1 MAGTEFP
8 SFIDAVQRN
17 CDIADARHAREATLC
32 TYLLQM
38 RELFCWER
46 GLPLA
51 VPPPKDELSRWLTER
66 EARWSGL
73 EQAEYAA
80 LPLGSREFDP
90 FDVEALNRVLT
101 GEGRVYGAG
110 YGRFR
115 RPHFFLAELEREQS
129 REGKRVLLAG
139 RELARDVAAPLA
151 ALQGEAI
158 YVRREALRRWL
169 WERIELWRARGAR
182 GAHGYAQA
190 EDRSAFERI
199 VEAETET
206 VILHELGEAR
216 AASLLG
222 PAWEEMLAS
231 LEDRRAELVARAVR
245 DNLADCLSTLP
256 ALLERD
262 ARASI
267 HFWFAHFDGLRREL
281 FPALAGAYRD
291 WSERGA
297 ARPLARAVAA
307 GASHWE
313 RIARR
318 LLARAPRPDP
328 HAFVL

>member
-1 MAGTEFP
+1 MTTRDRLTE
-8 SFIDAVQRN
+8 AVQRN
-17 CDIADARHAREATLC
+17 CDIADARHAREATMC

-38 RELFCWER
+38 RELYCWER

-51 VPPPKDELSRWLTER
+51 APPPKDELSRWLTER
-66 EARWSGL
+66 EARWGEL
-73 EQAEYAA
+73 ENARYAA
-80 LPLGSREFDP
+80 VPVGSRRYGP
-90 FDVEALNRVLT
+90 FDAEDINHALAPER
-101 GEGRVYGAG
+101 RVYGAG

-115 RPHFFLAELEREQS
+115 RPHFFLAELERDEA
-129 REGKRVLLAG
+129 REGLRVLVAG
-139 RELARDVAAPLA
+139 RELARDLGAPLA
-151 ALQGEAI
+151 ALQGDAI
-158 YVRREALRRWL
+158 YVRREGVRRWL
-169 WERIELWRARGAR
+169 WEKIELWRTRGTR
-182 GAHGYAQA
+182 GAHGYAEA
-190 EDRSAFERI
+190 GSETAFERI

-222 PAWEEMLAS
+222 PAWEEMLAG
-231 LEDRRAELVARAVR
+231 LDDRRAELVARAVR
-245 DNLADCLSTLP
+245 DNLADCLTTLP

-267 HFWFAHFDGLRREL
+267 HFWFAHFEGLRREL
-281 FPALAGAYRD
+281 FPALAAAYRD

-297 ARPLARAVAA
+297 AMALAHAVAA

-318 LLARAPRPDP
+318 LLAAPPRPDP